1 MELDREIAEVYMK
14 LDYEKDSKERI
25 PLEHYLDLYQKAD
38 VDEVCTRLQLPYDAA
53 KGCFQVNLLGTTYE
67 ISYPGY
73 EVGHVEDTYG
83 CYPFET
89 AANARILLLRY
100 LLEGQVAPPTGD
112 FCTYKEMPWG
122 DVYMKQFHG
131 RCILRFAYGFGNKL
145 QDFENAMEKLKGVK
159 VPLGDCAYE
168 IEFLKGLFLRFI
180 LWEGDDEFPP
190 SAQILFSDNFP
201 VAFHIEDMAVVGDI
215 VIGMMKELSK

>member
-1 MELDREIAEVYMK
+1 MK
-14 LDYEKDSKERI
+14 LDYDKDSKERI

-38 VDEVCTRLQLPYDAA
+38 VDEIGIRLQLPYDD
-53 KGCFQVNLLGTTYE
+53 KKCCFLVNLLGTRYE
-67 ISYPGY
+67 VSYPGY
-73 EVGHVEDTYG
+73 EVCHVEDTYG

-89 AANARILLLRY
+89 TANARILLLRY
-100 LLEGQVAPPTGD
+100 LLEGHAVKPAGD

-122 DVYMKQFHG
+122 EVYMKQFHG
-131 RCILRFAYGFGNKL
+131 RCILRLAYGFGNKL
-145 QDFENAMEKLKGVK
+145 QDFENAMEKLGGSK

-215 VIGMMKELSK
+215 VISMLKELSK